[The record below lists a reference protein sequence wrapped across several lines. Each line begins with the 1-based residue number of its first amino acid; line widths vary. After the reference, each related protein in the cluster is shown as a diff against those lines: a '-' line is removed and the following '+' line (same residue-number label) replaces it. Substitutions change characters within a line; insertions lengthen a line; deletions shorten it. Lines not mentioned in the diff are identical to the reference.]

1 MTRYLTPWRVSLLCL
16 VTLYT
21 DGVVPNSSAIHVLS
35 FLTAGLFPLD
45 PADKQWQEHYL
56 PSIAEL
62 EVCLA
67 GHESSVPG
75 RSLWDLFLKNLWSLD
90 SMDALETFFSDVIPS
105 MLAKSRDEQI
115 QDRDNGIAPEPEDRM
130 RLSRSSPLG
139 AFVRRSYL
147 EYTRLQFHDSVKLWT
162 GFVKY
167 RLPTY
172 TYWSRRHRGAE
183 GKTVDANLRA
193 LGLDS
198 TSHLSQ
204 VVYGN
209 IEYDEEDEGVVSI
222 KDAERLVEFQV
233 GELQSTCSSSV
244 SWSCANRYRDGR
256 QGSRRNESSIET
268 HHNLGVNN
276 AGVDVLP
283 RVRSDA
289 RRHLPGG

>member
-1 MTRYLTPWRVSLLCL
+1 
-16 VTLYT
+16 
-21 DGVVPNSSAIHVLS
+21 
-35 FLTAGLFPLD
+35 LTAGLFPLD

-62 EVCLA
+62 EDCLA

-90 SMDALETFFSDVIPS
+90 SMDALETFFSDAIPS
-105 MLAKSRDEQI
+105 LLAKSREEQI
-115 QDRDNGIAPEPEDRM
+115 QDRDNGLAPEPEDRM

-183 GKTVDANLRA
+183 GKTIDANLLA

-209 IEYDEEDEGVVSI
+209 IEDDEEDEGVVSV

-233 GELQSTCSSSV
+233 GELQSMYSPSASRQ
-244 SWSCANRYRDGR
+244 SANRYRDGR
-256 QGSRRNESSIET
+256 QSSRRNESSIET

-276 AGVDVLP
+276 ASIDVLS
-283 RVRSDA
+283 RVRHHT
-289 RRHLPGG
+289 RRFLNGG

>member
-1 MTRYLTPWRVSLLCL
+1 
-16 VTLYT
+16 
-21 DGVVPNSSAIHVLS
+21 
-35 FLTAGLFPLD
+35 
-45 PADKQWQEHYL
+45 
-56 PSIAEL
+56 
-62 EVCLA
+62 
-67 GHESSVPG
+67 
-75 RSLWDLFLKNLWSLD
+75 
-90 SMDALETFFSDVIPS
+90 MDALETFFSDAIPS
-105 MLAKSRDEQI
+105 LLAKSREEQI
-115 QDRDNGIAPEPEDRM
+115 QDRDNGLAPEPEDRM

-183 GKTVDANLRA
+183 GKTIDANLLA

-209 IEYDEEDEGVVSI
+209 IEDDEEDEGVVSV

-233 GELQSTCSSSV
+233 GELQSMYSPSASRQ
-244 SWSCANRYRDGR
+244 SANRYRDGR
-256 QGSRRNESSIET
+256 QSSRRNESSIET

-276 AGVDVLP
+276 ASIDVLS
-283 RVRSDA
+283 RVRHHT
-289 RRHLPGG
+289 RRFLNGG